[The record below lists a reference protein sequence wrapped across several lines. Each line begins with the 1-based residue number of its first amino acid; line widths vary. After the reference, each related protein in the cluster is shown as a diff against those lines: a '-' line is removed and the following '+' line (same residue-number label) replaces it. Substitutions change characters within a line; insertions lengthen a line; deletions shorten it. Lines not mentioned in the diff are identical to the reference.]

1 MLKVLK
7 NLLRRRSATVKQ
19 IEGPAGG
26 IYRPALLGGEAHLS
40 QTLIACVNAIIS
52 RATVP
57 EFFVYVNDE
66 VHEEAQQLLE
76 KPDGVLPWRDW
87 YAVLL
92 RMMLIE
98 GNSYAVLTDGNA
110 PRWQIY
116 HPRAVQVLVDDDNRV
131 VGYEIHTR
139 TGRKRVAE
147 VDTLHLGFWFP
158 SELPGVSASPMDLL
172 ADTLGGDRALGEYLR
187 TLLENF
193 GTPSVIYTYR
203 GDAVLSEEQ
212 WRALDEYFKGYFT
225 GNRRG
230 SVAVLRVPFDVHELG
245 QLPEGT
251 FRDYLFALES
261 RICAIYR
268 VPAQVA
274 GAYIGYQFST
284 YANYDAALR
293 NFVDNTIVP
302 ILRQTEW
309 QLYKVLRNRFP
320 EITDVRANVA
330 ELTPAPTA
338 EERVRMANALANLYV
353 LGIVAANEVREAIGL
368 EPLEQAT
375 EAKEIEWELE
385 EKELEACW
393 DVLRDADFTQEHVDE
408 KSFALY
414 WKAWD
419 TLNNNAYVR
428 VLKEIRTVLGEYERA
443 VVGYLTQRERKDYAT
458 KAAFTLPQLLE
469 AFVQEASERVQRVAT
484 RYMRQAAER
493 ARDVLKRELR
503 RPVQHIVEQAV
514 TSAVQVV
521 NERARVS
528 FANFATEMR
537 TLVWQLWGAATESEL
552 VQAIRAKFQE
562 YSLVRARMAAR
573 TSVTAGITR
582 AQRETWSNI
591 AAENNV
597 KIKRLW
603 VSMRDERVRDS
614 HREMDGKFEDDDGLF
629 TLPSGLRGEGPGLF
643 DDPSE
648 SINCRCTT
656 RPRRVS

>member
-1 MLKVLK
+1 
-7 NLLRRRSATVKQ
+7 
-19 IEGPAGG
+19 
-26 IYRPALLGGEAHLS
+26 
-40 QTLIACVNAIIS
+40 
-52 RATVP
+52 
-57 EFFVYVNDE
+57 
-66 VHEEAQQLLE
+66 
-76 KPDGVLPWRDW
+76 
-87 YAVLL
+87 
-92 RMMLIE
+92 
-98 GNSYAVLTDGNA
+98 
-110 PRWQIY
+110 
-116 HPRAVQVLVDDDNRV
+116 
-131 VGYEIHTR
+131 
-139 TGRKRVAE
+139 
-147 VDTLHLGFWFP
+147 
-158 SELPGVSASPMDLL
+158 
-172 ADTLGGDRALGEYLR
+172 
-187 TLLENF
+187 
-193 GTPSVIYTYR
+193 
-203 GDAVLSEEQ
+203 
-212 WRALDEYFKGYFT
+212 
-225 GNRRG
+225 
-230 SVAVLRVPFDVHELG
+230 
-245 QLPEGT
+245 
-251 FRDYLFALES
+251 
-261 RICAIYR
+261 
-268 VPAQVA
+268 
-274 GAYIGYQFST
+274 
-284 YANYDAALR
+284 
-293 NFVDNTIVP
+293 
-302 ILRQTEW
+302 
-309 QLYKVLRNRFP
+309 
-320 EITDVRANVA
+320 
-330 ELTPAPTA
+330 
-338 EERVRMANALANLYV
+338 
-353 LGIVAANEVREAIGL
+353 
-368 EPLEQAT
+368 
-375 EAKEIEWELE
+375 
-385 EKELEACW
+385 
-393 DVLRDADFTQEHVDE
+393 
-408 KSFALY
+408 
-414 WKAWD
+414 
-419 TLNNNAYVR
+419 VR
-428 VLKEIRTVLGEYERA
+428 VLKEIRTVLAEYERA

-629 TLPSGLRGEGPGLF
+629 TLPNGLRGEGPGLF